1 VVECDIPGHDAGP
14 SHVRTDRE
22 TARPAVLRLPEDA
35 FPVGDVLHFRFRSSP
50 ILAPVSRANGTI
62 RRSFIW
68 LALSSASCSASE
80 KDAGP
85 SVVQKDAGPSVVH
98 LQALDRPHRV
108 REQHAPFHGLREHR
122 PLLYRAAD
130 AVDPTG
136 GARELADSLYA
147 ELFGLKERDG
157 ERQSLFRYF
166 HGRSSL
172 GTWLRAMLAQRHV
185 DRIRQSRR
193 LEPMP
198 ADETPEALPAPV
210 KPIEPERGRFVAAMQ
225 RAVTA
230 ALARLV
236 PRDRLRLACY
246 YAQNLTLAE
255 IGRAIGEHEA
265 TVSRHLARTRRSI
278 RQSVEHFLTHEEHMS
293 DTEIAECF
301 SSVVSDAGPL
311 DLAELFG
318 SEAARKNIGSDRSS
332 YVADHE
338 GPRRRNPSEQ

>member
-1 VVECDIPGHDAGP
+1 MDDPRIDTRVVQRLHRIANAQRWDVSLPRFSAALEASVARALSGDSP
-14 SHVRTDRE
+14 DRRQVE
-22 TARPAVLRLPEDA
+22 RYLDS
-35 FPVGDVLHFRFRSSP
+35 LH
-50 ILAPVSRANGTI
+50 LEH
-62 RRSFIW
+62 
-68 LALSSASCSASE
+68 LALACACADGHE
-80 KDAGP
+80 RAWEHF
-85 SVVQKDAGPSVVH
+85 V
-98 LQALDRPHRV
+98 
-108 REQHAPFHGLREHR
+108 REHR

-130 AVDPTG
+130 AIDPTG
-136 GARELADSLYA
+136 GARDLADSLYA

-193 LEPMP
+193 LDPMP